1 MKEKDVEIKQDNVF
15 IYPKLD
21 YAIEDMQERNKI
33 VHHIIDTIPKEKL
46 TSYYLQKLTKY
57 LVITPQN
64 KKERHILTKNRL
76 TGTVNK
82 RQLSFEGLV
91 AKLQNGEDG
100 IYNFITGGDKNI
112 YLVPKIKITQKDI
125 ETVPGLREL
134 TEEIQRLQMQ
144 QKKATGKKK
153 YLLTKQLI
161 QARKQRY
168 TLRSAYKPVIFAS
181 KIVRNTNRI
190 DFSQNITIDKNG
202 EPISDGLISFFNP
215 QHVSHLLCHYSNM
228 KQDAWGNFQ
237 NDLFYLMEDF
247 DNLVD
252 KALKQNYP
260 VFYSIVIYKI
270 DGLTNKQILE
280 KIKQEHDAVY
290 SIQYLSKLWR
300 KKIPEI
306 IAETAKKDWLI
317 WHYTFEEKGQWKRC
331 SKCHEIKLAHPYFF
345 TKNRT
350 SKDGWYS
357 LCKDCRNKKKGQ
369 NQIKRIKKF

>member
-1 MKEKDVEIKQDNVF
+1 MKEKNIEIKQDNVF
-15 IYPKLD
+15 TYPKLD

-33 VHHIIDTIPKEKL
+33 VHNIIDTIPKEKL
-46 TSYYLQKLTKY
+46 TSYYLEELTKY
-57 LVITPQN
+57 LTISSSN
-64 KKERHILTKNRL
+64 KKERYILTNNRMV
-76 TGTVNK
+76 GTVNK
-82 RQLSFEGLV
+82 REISFEGLI

-100 IYNFITGGDKNI
+100 IYSFMTGGDKNI
-112 YLVPKIKITQKDI
+112 YLVPKIEITEDDI
-125 ETVPGLREL
+125 ETIPGMREL
-134 TEEIQRLQMQ
+134 TEQIEKIKKQ
-144 QKKATGKKK
+144 QKKAKGKRK

-168 TLRSAYKPVIFAS
+168 TLRSAYKPTIFAS
-181 KIVRNTNRI
+181 KIIKNINKI
-190 DFSQNITIDKNG
+190 DLNENITIDKNG
-202 EPISDGLISFFNP
+202 QPVSDGLISLFNP
-215 QHVSHLLCHYSNM
+215 QHVSHLLCNYSDL
-228 KQDAWGNFQ
+228 KQDSWGNFQ

-252 KALKQNYP
+252 KALKYDYP
-260 VFYSIVIYKI
+260 IFYNIVIYKI
-270 DGLTNKQILE
+270 DGLTNKQVLE
-280 KIKQEHDAVY
+280 KIKQQYNVIY
-290 SIQYLSKLWR
+290 SVQYFSKIWR
-300 KKIPEI
+300 KKIPKI

-369 NQIKRIKKF
+369 NQIKRIQKF